1 MLLTRSAA
9 HYPAF
14 TNNTVHLGGPVGP
27 YWSVLS
33 PQPTAGGFEV
43 APGMGTHIVGS
54 LDQAHAA
61 VQRGELRATDV
72 NFFSGYAA
80 WPIER
85 LKEEV
90 GIHPRPT
97 PDPPLT
103 RP

>member
-1 MLLTRSAA
+1 M
-9 HYPAF
+9 
-14 TNNTVHLGGPVGP
+14 GP

-61 VQRGELRATDV
+61 VQRGELRAADV

-90 GIHPRPT
+90 GRSTPDTPLIHACPT

-103 RP
+103 HA